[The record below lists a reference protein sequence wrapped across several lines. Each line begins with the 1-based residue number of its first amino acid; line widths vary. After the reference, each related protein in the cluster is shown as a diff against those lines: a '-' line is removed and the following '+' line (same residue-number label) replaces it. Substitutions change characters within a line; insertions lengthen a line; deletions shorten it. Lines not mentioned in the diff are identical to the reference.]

1 MMNIFV
7 SRLNTSTKSDDL
19 LQVFGTFGTVSS
31 AKVTMDN
38 VTGRSRGFGFVE
50 MESDD
55 EGQNA
60 IQELHNSELNGR
72 TITVKRAPSRV

>member
-1 MMNIFV
+1 MTIFV
-7 SRLNTSTKSDDL
+7 SRFNTTTKSDDL
-19 LQVFGTFGTVSS
+19 LEVFGAYGIVSS

-50 MESDD
+50 MDSEA